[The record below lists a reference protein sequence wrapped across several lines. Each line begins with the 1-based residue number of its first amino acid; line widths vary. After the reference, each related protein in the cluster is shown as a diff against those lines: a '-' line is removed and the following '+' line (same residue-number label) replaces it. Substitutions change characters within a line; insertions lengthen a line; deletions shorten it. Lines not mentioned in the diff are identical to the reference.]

1 MTTSGTHTFNMTFD
15 KIINRAFA
23 RCGRSLRTGYDLTS
37 ARDNL
42 NLLFSEWSNRGIH
55 LWRVKN
61 ATTNVVSGT
70 TTYTIPDNGYDV
82 LEAVYRRGSTANT
95 TSKSDTTMTQIS
107 RSEYEAIPNKL
118 ALGTPSQYYV
128 RRNLSNVEINLY
140 LTPNITDD
148 QINYFYVARIEDV
161 GKYTNTPDAPY
172 RFLPCLVSGLAY
184 YMSQEIAP
192 ERADILERRYEQEL
206 NRALIEDSQSTSI
219 SLTPMNNYP
228 FGG

>member
-1 MTTSGTHTFNMTFD
+1 
-15 KIINRAFA
+15 
-23 RCGRSLRTGYDLTS
+23 
-37 ARDNL
+37 
-42 NLLFSEWSNRGIH
+42 
-55 LWRVKN
+55 
-61 ATTNVVSGT
+61 
-70 TTYTIPDNGYDV
+70 
-82 LEAVYRRGSTANT
+82 
-95 TSKSDTTMTQIS
+95 MTQIS

-140 LTPNITDD
+140 LTPNVTDD